1 MKKCVI
7 PVSGGIDSSTILY
20 HVKKNRPEFEEIHT
34 VTFDYGQRHKR
45 EINSAIDVVLGMVN
59 SHRVVNTDFIKQL
72 FTTSSLTNDDI
83 DVAKTADVLGDPQ
96 TVNYVPNRNMIMLS
110 ICTGYAE
117 SIGADTVFH
126 GAAQVDSEA
135 GYWDGT
141 PEFLLNM
148 NEINSL
154 NRRDR
159 VQIEAPLI
167 DLSKQQIIKMG
178 MDADLDFN
186 KTWTCYEGGQA
197 ACGRCTACSS
207 RIKGFIDN
215 GVVDPLD
222 YEIDIPWDDYN
233 CKPIK

>member
-1 MKKCVI
+1 MRKCVI
-7 PVSGGIDSSTILY
+7 PVSGGVDSSTILY
-20 HVKKNRPEFEEIHT
+20 HVKKNRPEFDEIHT
-34 VTFDYGQRHKR
+34 LTFDYGQRHKR
-45 EINSAIDVVLGMVN
+45 EINSAIDVVLGVVK
-59 SHRVVNTDFIKQL
+59 SHKVVNVDFIKQL

-141 PEFLLNM
+141 QEFLLNM

-167 DLSKQQIIKMG
+167 EMSKKQIIQMG
-178 MDADLDFN
+178 LDAELDFT
-186 KTWTCYEGGQA
+186 KTWTCYEGEEA

-215 GVVDPLD
+215 GVIDPVD
-222 YEIDIPWDDYN
+222 YQIDIPWKEHG
-233 CKPIK
+233 CVPIS

>member
-1 MKKCVI
+1 MRKCVI

-20 HVKKNRPEFEEIHT
+20 YVKKKRPEFEEIHT

-45 EINSAIDVVLGMVN
+45 EVDSAIDVVLGQVT
-59 SHRVVNTDFIKQL
+59 SHKVVDVSFIKTL

-117 SIGADTVFH
+117 SVGADTVFH

-141 PEFLLNM
+141 QEFLLNM
-148 NEINSL
+148 NEVNSL

-159 VQIEAPLI
+159 VSIEAPLI
-167 DLSKQQIIKMG
+167 EMSKQQIIKLG
-178 MDADLDFN
+178 MDCELDFK
-186 KTWTCYEGGQA
+186 KTWTCYEGGTE

-215 GVVDPLD
+215 KKVDPVP
-222 YEIDIPWDDYN
+222 YSIHIPWEQYN
-233 CKPIK
+233 CDPI

>member
-1 MKKCVI
+1 MKKCII

-20 HVKKNRPEFEEIHT
+20 YTKNTRRDFDEIYT
-34 VTFDYGQRHKR
+34 VTFDYGQRHRK
-45 EINSAIDVVLGMVN
+45 EIEYAKVVTENISTHHTVLDVTFL
-59 SHRVVNTDFIKQL
+59 RDII
-72 FTTSSLTNDDI
+72 TTSSLTNDNI

-96 TVNYVPNRNMIMLS
+96 TVNYVPNRNMILLS

-117 SIGADTVFH
+117 SVGASVVYH

-141 PEFLLNM
+141 QEFISCM
-148 NEINSL
+148 NLVNSL

-159 VQIEAPLI
+159 VTIEAPL
-167 DLSKQQIIKMG
+167 LQMSKQQIIKLG
-178 MDADLDFN
+178 VDNGLDYSN
-186 KTWTCYEGGQA
+186 TWTCYEDGEK

-215 GVVDPLD
+215 KLIDPVQ
-222 YEIDIPWDDYN
+222 YAIDIPWDKYD
-233 CKPIK
+233 CKEI

>member
-1 MKKCVI
+1 MRKCVI

-20 HVKKNRPEFEEIHT
+20 YVKKKRPEFEEVHT
-34 VTFDYGQRHKR
+34 ITFDYGQRHKR
-45 EINSAIDVVLGMVN
+45 EVDSAIDVVFGQVT
-59 SHRVVNTDFIKQL
+59 SHKVVDVSFIKTL

-83 DVAKTADVLGDPQ
+83 DVAKTVDVLGDPQ
-96 TVNYVPNRNMIMLS
+96 TVNYVPNRNMILLS

-141 PEFLLNM
+141 QEFLLNI
-148 NEINSL
+148 NEVNSL

-159 VQIEAPLI
+159 VTIEAPLI
-167 DLSKQQIIKMG
+167 EMSKQQIIKLG
-178 MDADLDFN
+178 MDCDLDFK
-186 KTWTCYEGGQA
+186 KTWTCYEGGSE

-215 GVVDPLD
+215 KKVDPVP
-222 YEIDIPWDDYN
+222 YSIYIPWEQFN
-233 CKPIK
+233 CDPI